1 MSVLRYV
8 HILSFGQEG
17 KAFFNNSDSDV
28 TRRETSLL
36 VSRKGRRAPKGGCR
50 SGYVASQRAISTYGP
65 KTPWGYMIK

>member
-28 TRRETSLL
+28 TRRETISFVSSKAGARRKAGVGQGMSHLREQSAHIILRLL
-36 VSRKGRRAPKGGCR
+36 GV
-50 SGYVASQRAISTYGP
+50 I
-65 KTPWGYMIK
+65 